1 MSFMVVPVSDNDP
14 EPSLILDERGQP
26 MPRGGSGPRNASL
39 ENPAMSLTDPETWD
53 GVGGYE
59 PSSSGVR
66 VTAKKAIGYPPLWR
80 GVNLICRDIAKLPLP
95 LYKRDD
101 ENGKI
106 EARDHPSYPLLRK
119 RAVPG
124 IMKAITFKMTMQF
137 HALMYGNGCAA
148 IIRDFAGRAREL
160 MILDPLET
168 CAAIVDGML
177 WYKTK
182 IGGND
187 IRLPARDVFHIKG
200 LSHNGVWGLDV
211 IEVMSNA
218 LGLGLAAREYGAKF
232 FANGSNSSGL
242 LMIPGH
248 FDQTKVENTIKAWNK
263 MQTGLTKSHRVA
275 LLQDGVK
282 YQPLTI
288 DAEKAQ
294 LLETRQFEAKE
305 VANILCIP
313 PHKIGDESK
322 ANYNSLEQENQS
334 YLDES
339 LDPWC
344 CEWETEGDEKLLTE
358 EEKEADSHFFE
369 FKRDAKLRTDA
380 STRATFYKGLSEI
393 GVLTVND
400 ILRKENLPTVGP
412 IGDKRYRP
420 TNWTEIAETTQA
432 EETEETEQ
440 QQDSPP
446 SPTPAA
452 RAALEHLIEDRL
464 DRMQRI
470 EASKIVAAEKKPGFE
485 EWLSQFFADHAERMR
500 EALAP
505 VLAAVWAVYGRE
517 EAPSGHLDQF
527 LEKYAD
533 HRTTFPYYP
542 PDSRQLI
549 RDLLSP
555 LEPEENHV

>member
-14 EPSLILDERGQP
+14 QPSLVLDAYGRPMERGS
-26 MPRGGSGPRNASL
+26 GGPQNASL

-66 VTAKKAIGYPPLWR
+66 VTAKKAIGYPPLWK
-80 GVNLICRDIAKLPLP
+80 GVNLIARDVAKLPLP
-95 LYKRDD
+95 LYRRDE

-106 EARDHPSYPLLRK
+106 EAREHSSYPLLRK
-119 RAVPG
+119 RTVPG
-124 IMKAITFKMTMQF
+124 IMKALTFKMTMQY

-148 IIRDFAGRAREL
+148 IIRDGAGRAREM
-160 MILDPLET
+160 MILEPRET
-168 CAAIVDGML
+168 CLAIVNGVL

-182 IGGND
+182 IGGED

-200 LSHNGVWGLDV
+200 LSHNGLWGLDV

-218 LGLGLAAREYGAKF
+218 LGLGLAAREYAAKF
-232 FANGSNSSGL
+232 YANGSNSSGL

-248 FDQTKVENTIKAWNK
+248 FTQEKIENTIRAWNK

-275 LLQDGVK
+275 LLQDNVK

-288 DAEKAQ
+288 DAEKSQ
-294 LLETRQFEAKE
+294 LLQTRQFEGKE

-313 PHKIGDESK
+313 PHKIGDDSK

-339 LDPWC
+339 LDPWL

-358 EEKEADSHFFE
+358 EEKANDSHFYE

-380 STRATFYKGLSEI
+380 ATRSAYYKSLSEI

-400 ILRKENLPTVGP
+400 ILRKENQPTIGP
-412 IGDKRYRP
+412 LGDKRYRP
-420 TNWTEIAETTQA
+420 LNWKEISEDPEPRNQL
-432 EETEETEQ
+432 
-440 QQDSPP
+440 PGP
-446 SPTPAA
+446 SAAA
-452 RAALEHLIEDRL
+452 RDALESLVADRL
-464 DRMQRI
+464 ERMQRI
-470 EASKIVAAEKKPGFE
+470 ETNKAAQQRSGLT
-485 EWLSQFFADHAERMR
+485 EWVSPFLSDHAARMR
-500 EALAP
+500 DALAP
-505 VLAAVWAVYGRE
+505 VLDAIWAVYGRKDNASE
-517 EAPSGHLDQF
+517 HLDRF
-527 LEKYAD
+527 LEKYTNNRRIDLTEFVGAPI
-533 HRTTFPYYP
+533 TP
-542 PDSRQLI
+542 SIQQLV
-549 RDLLSP
+549 RDLLAP
-555 LEPEENHV
+555 LETKED